1 MKRALILTAALLA
14 LTLVASSTH
23 ADSTREVFA
32 RANHSYL
39 TGQYEVAIAQYQVL
53 VDSGVEDPDVTFNLG
68 TAHARAGHLGQAIRW
83 FERTLALRPGDEAAT
98 RGIAGASSL
107 LGTQRA
113 QAEGEATVQTR
124 PAMFESFVRSFTEDT
139 LAVAAL
145 GLDVAFFLVLM
156 GFFFASRESVRL
168 SLGIAAPL
176 LGLLGIVAMFALG
189 QKMGMFRDGRP
200 AIILREH
207 AEVREGPDPRAQE
220 RAHGLEGERVEV
232 LSHQGNYVHVML
244 GGRREGFMLSED
256 VGEI

>member
-1 MKRALILTAALLA
+1 MKRVFAFAAAVSIFALAANR
-14 LTLVASSTH
+14 TQ

-39 TGQYEVAIAQYQVL
+39 TGQYDVAIDQYQVL
-53 VDSGVEDPDVTFNLG
+53 VDSGVADPDVTFNLG

-83 FERTLALRPGDEAAT
+83 FERTLALRPGDEAAA

-107 LGTQRA
+107 LGAQRA

-139 LAVAAL
+139 LAIATL
-145 GLDVAFFLVLM
+145 SLDVAFFVVLM
-156 GFFFASRESVRL
+156 GFFFATRESVRL

-176 LGLLGIVAMFALG
+176 LGLLGVVAMFALA

-200 AIILREH
+200 AIILREN